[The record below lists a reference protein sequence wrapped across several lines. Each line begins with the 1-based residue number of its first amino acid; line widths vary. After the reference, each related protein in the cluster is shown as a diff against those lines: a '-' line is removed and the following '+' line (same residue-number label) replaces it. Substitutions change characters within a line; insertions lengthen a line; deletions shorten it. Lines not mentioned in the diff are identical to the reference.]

1 MNNKNKKWK
10 IRKIRNGGFKKTN
23 KHKMASA
30 GDKRTAKHIWIQW
43 KHEECK
49 LSIKNHIYFVGIQ

>member
-1 MNNKNKKWK
+1 M
-10 IRKIRNGGFKKTN
+10 GDLKKTN